1 MLVDDTKLKS
11 IFFHK
16 NHLPKTDLI
25 TIIPAEHFGKYDL
38 KERGEN
44 DLRAAAGNT
53 LIVNEKGIVLEKN
66 RLLSISKEEVREN
79 SQYLVRDGY
88 LHGVIENDSLPAF
101 LQEERY
107 YFLMPTSGFFYEAGG
122 EDQLYVGNKKEEFI
136 LFSPAENGGYSAIGI
151 WFKQADI

>member
-1 MLVDDTKLKS
+1 M
-11 IFFHK
+11 
-16 NHLPKTDLI
+16 
-25 TIIPAEHFGKYDL
+25 
-38 KERGEN
+38 
-44 DLRAAAGNT
+44 
-53 LIVNEKGIVLEKN
+53 
-66 RLLSISKEEVREN
+66 REN

-136 LFSPAENGGYSAIGI
+136 LFSPAENVGYSAIGI